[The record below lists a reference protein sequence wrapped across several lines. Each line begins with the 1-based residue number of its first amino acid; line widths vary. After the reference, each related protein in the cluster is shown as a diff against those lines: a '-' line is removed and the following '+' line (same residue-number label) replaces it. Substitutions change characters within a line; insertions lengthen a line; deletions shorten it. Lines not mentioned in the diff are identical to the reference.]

1 MVPRLSLSNQR
12 KIQKERRKGKG
23 RNETARHLKVSV
35 NTVSK
40 YSHTLI
46 VTDRPRVVNH
56 KPQSHLYPNKTL
68 KNVQL
73 AIKNKTYSSAIQL
86 KRDLKLPGSDRS
98 FQRFLKA
105 NKIGLHKHHKVPPFQ
120 PHHIK
125 NRFDFAKE
133 TLSKGYLPDLCLFD
147 DEKTVRGRG
156 PDKYYRSLSEKDTQ
170 RPESES
176 RAHPIKLNIWGCV
189 GVGFK
194 SNLFITEENINGRI
208 YTDAL
213 INGLTN
219 AQMDPPLDTR
229 VLLSDNAGWHKYK
242 TELPRIELANIS
254 HKFLP
259 PLSSDLNPIEH
270 VWAMLTTKLYE
281 NFEVYDTIDSLR
293 KAIVRC
299 WKSIPQESIDNIV
312 LSYGDRLLEC
322 YSHEGKM
329 TKY

>member
-105 NKIGLHKHHKVPPFQ
+105 NKI
-120 PHHIK
+120 
-125 NRFDFAKE
+125 
-133 TLSKGYLPDLCLFD
+133 
-147 DEKTVRGRG
+147 
-156 PDKYYRSLSEKDTQ
+156 
-170 RPESES
+170 ES

-229 VLLSDNAGWHKYK
+229 VLLSDNAGWHKNK

-254 HKFLP
+254 HTFLP